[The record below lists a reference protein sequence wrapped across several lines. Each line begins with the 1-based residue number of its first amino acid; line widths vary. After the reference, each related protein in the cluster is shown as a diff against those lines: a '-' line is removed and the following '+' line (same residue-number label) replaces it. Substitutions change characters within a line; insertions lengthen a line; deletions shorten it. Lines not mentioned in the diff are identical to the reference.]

1 MDFFKRASLAV
12 RSVPKGRVATYGQIA
27 LLCGTPNY
35 ARQVGHALNGERLGQ
50 VPAHRI
56 VNSRGILSGAAAFET
71 FDLQKRLLEEEGV
84 EVVQTDRGFWVDL
97 KKYRWENTFEE
108 ALGLKQ
114 EFDRL
119 GI

>member
-1 MDFFKRASLAV
+1 M
-12 RSVPKGRVATYGQIA
+12 
-27 LLCGTPNY
+27 
-35 ARQVGHALNGERLGQ
+35 
-50 VPAHRI
+50 PAHRL

-71 FDLQKRLLEEEGV
+71 FDLQKRLLEAEGV
-84 EVVQTDRGFWVDL
+84 EVAQTDRGFWVDL